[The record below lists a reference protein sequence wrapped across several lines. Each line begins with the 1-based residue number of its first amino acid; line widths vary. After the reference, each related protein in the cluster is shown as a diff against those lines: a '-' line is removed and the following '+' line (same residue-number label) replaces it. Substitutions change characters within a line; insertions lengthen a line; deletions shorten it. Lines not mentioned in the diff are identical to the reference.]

1 MKNDE
6 DSMTDSP
13 KETNSNTG
21 DKLAHFEYDER
32 KFFNGTE
39 GFAAF
44 RQTKNLIS
52 NKKTRKAR

>member
-1 MKNDE
+1 
-6 DSMTDSP
+6 MTDSP